1 MPNYPK
7 GPIMPST
14 GHQITRPVIELLAD
28 WFPLRDELC
37 DLRSS
42 QDHLST
48 AQDEKVRD
56 LLTEL
61 VDIAD
66 DIVGHLVP
74 DHATR
79 CQITGRPP
87 C

>member
-1 MPNYPK
+1 MPTTDH
-7 GPIMPST
+7 S
-14 GHQITRPVIELLAD
+14 ITRPAIDLLGD

-37 DLRSS
+37 DLRS

-48 AQDEKVRD
+48 AQEEKVRD

-74 DHATR
+74 DYATR

>member
-1 MPNYPK
+1 MPTTDHP
-7 GPIMPST
+7 
-14 GHQITRPVIELLAD
+14 ITRPVIDLLAD

-37 DLRSS
+37 DLRSR
-42 QDHLST
+42 DHLNA
-48 AQDEKVRD
+48 AQEEKVRD

-79 CQITGRPP
+79 RQITGRAS

>member
-1 MPNYPK
+1 M
-7 GPIMPST
+7 T
-14 GHQITRPVIELLAD
+14 ATDHQITRPVIDLLGD

-37 DLRSS
+37 DLRSR
-42 QDHLST
+42 DHLNA

>member
-1 MPNYPK
+1 MTTTDH
-7 GPIMPST
+7 PIARS
-14 GHQITRPVIELLAD
+14 VIELLGD

-37 DLRSS
+37 DVRS
-42 QDHLST
+42 QDHLGS
-48 AQDEKVRD
+48 ADNEKVHD
-56 LLTEL
+56 LLTAL

-79 CQITGRPP
+79 RQITGRPP

>member
-1 MPNYPK
+1 MTTTDH
-7 GPIMPST
+7 PIA
-14 GHQITRPVIELLAD
+14 RPVIELLSD
-28 WFPLRDELC
+28 WFPLRDEFC
-37 DLRSS
+37 DLRS
-42 QDHLST
+42 QDQLST

-79 CQITGRPP
+79 SHITGRSS

>member
-1 MPNYPK
+1 MTATDH
-7 GPIMPST
+7 PIA
-14 GHQITRPVIELLAD
+14 RPVIDLLGD

-37 DLRSS
+37 DLRS
-42 QDHLST
+42 QDQLST

-56 LLTEL
+56 LLTAL

>member
-1 MPNYPK
+1 MPA
-7 GPIMPST
+7 T
-14 GHQITRPVIELLAD
+14 EHQITRPVIELLGD

-37 DLRSS
+37 DLCG
-42 QDHLST
+42 QDQLST

-56 LLTEL
+56 LFTAL

-79 CQITGRPP
+79 CQITGRSS

>member
-1 MPNYPK
+1 M
-7 GPIMPST
+7 ST
-14 GHQITRPVIELLAD
+14 PDQPITRPVIELLGD

-37 DLRSS
+37 DLRSLN
-42 QDHLST
+42 HLST
-48 AQDEKVRD
+48 AEDEKVRD

-79 CQITGRPP
+79 CLITGGAP

>member
-1 MPNYPK
+1 M
-7 GPIMPST
+7 ST
-14 GHQITRPVIELLAD
+14 LDQPITRPVIELLGD

-37 DLRSS
+37 DLRS
-42 QDHLST
+42 QDQLST
-48 AQDEKVRD
+48 AQDEAVRH

-74 DHATR
+74 DLATR
-79 CQITGRPP
+79 RQITGGAP

>member
-1 MPNYPK
+1 MPTTDHP
-7 GPIMPST
+7 
-14 GHQITRPVIELLAD
+14 ITRPVIDLLAD

-37 DLRSS
+37 DLRS
-42 QDHLST
+42 QDHL
-48 AQDEKVRD
+48 AAGQEEKVRD

-61 VDIAD
+61 VGIAD

-79 CQITGRPP
+79 CQITGRAS

>member
-1 MPNYPK
+1 MPTTDHP
-7 GPIMPST
+7 
-14 GHQITRPVIELLAD
+14 ITRPVIELLGD
-28 WFPLRDELC
+28 WFPLRDELY
-37 DLRSS
+37 DLRSH
-42 QDHLST
+42 DHLST
-48 AQDEKVRD
+48 AQEEKVRD

-74 DHATR
+74 DLATR
-79 CQITGRPP
+79 RQITGGAQ

>member
-1 MPNYPK
+1 MPA
-7 GPIMPST
+7 T
-14 GHQITRPVIELLAD
+14 AHHITRPVIELLAD

-37 DLRSS
+37 DLRS
-42 QDHLST
+42 QDHLT
-48 AQDEKVRD
+48 PAQEERVRD

-79 CQITGRPP
+79 CQITGRAP